1 MRIVGWTC
9 LLVTVLVISG
19 LLFQSLHGTRVNVT
33 NTGVLLNTDAF
44 DVFEYPH
51 VQIFVPRFID
61 STPRFSG
68 DIITGSLFVVIRP
81 EAGLQ
86 LAEVDSG
93 CGCAMIRSVHSEQA
107 PSIGQP
113 IELAFSVDTTGRLG
127 PVAFPLTFTF
137 RDRDGVSH
145 QHQAQLVVILERAF
159 EVPPVLEPVAL
170 DGESDRFARTLELH
184 SKLPNIQW
192 DLVKVIVTG
201 GEAEVSLSPLEEKE
215 IGVSVA
221 EMNISGSVADV
232 GRGGLT
238 VVFESPQFREQP
250 SMNIP
255 FIRTQEHFVWKPE
268 RLEFRNQQPLAKLVI
283 QANFECSV
291 DELTIDMDSN
301 QLTYRIKKVGRLF
314 VVDFQLGDG
323 EVPADNAGLSGMIR
337 LIRNGEIAAEIPYV
351 WSGT

>member
-9 LLVTVLVISG
+9 LLVTVFVISG
-19 LLFQSLHGTRVNVT
+19 LLFQSLPGTRVNVT

-61 STPRFSG
+61 SAPRFSG
-68 DIITGSLFVVIRP
+68 DIIAGSLFVVIRP

-93 CGCAMIRSVHSEQA
+93 CGCAMIRSVHGEQA
-107 PSIGQP
+107 PTIGQP
-113 IELAFSVDTTGRLG
+113 IELAFSIDTTGRLG
-127 PVAFPLTFTF
+127 PVAFPWTFTF

-170 DGESDRFARTLELH
+170 DGESDRFARTLELR
-184 SKLPNIQW
+184 SKRPNIQW
-192 DLVKVIVTG
+192 DLVKVIVIG
-201 GEAEVSLSPLEEKE
+201 GEAEVSLSPLEKKE

-238 VVFESPQFREQP
+238 IVFESPQFSEQP

-268 RLEFRNQQPLAKLVI
+268 RLEFRDHLPLAKLVI

-291 DELTIDMDSN
+291 DELTIEIDCN
-301 QLTYRIKKVGRLF
+301 KVTWQLKKLGKIF
-314 VVDFQLGDG
+314 IVDFLPVD
-323 EVPADNAGLSGMIR
+323 ETSPTEADRSSGTIR
-337 LIRNGEIAAEIPYV
+337 LLRKGKVAAEIPYQ

>member
-9 LLVTVLVISG
+9 LLVTAFVISG
-19 LLFQSLHGTRVNVT
+19 VLFQSLHGTRVNVT

-61 STPRFSG
+61 GSPRFSG
-68 DIITGSLFVVIRP
+68 DLIAGSLFVVIRP

-93 CGCAMIRSVHSEQA
+93 CGCAMIRSVHGEQA
-107 PSIGQP
+107 PTIGQP
-113 IELAFSVDTTGRLG
+113 IEMAFSVDTTGRLG

-145 QHQAQLVVILERAF
+145 QYQAQLVVILERAF

-170 DGESDRFARTLELH
+170 DGASDRFSRRLELH

-215 IGVSVA
+215 VGVSVA
-221 EMNISGSVADV
+221 EMIISGSVADV

-238 VVFESPQFREQP
+238 VVFESPQFKEQP
-250 SMNIP
+250 SMSIP

-268 RLEFRNQQPLAKLVI
+268 RLEFRDSQALTKLVL
-283 QANFECSV
+283 QTNFDCSA
-291 DELTIDMDSN
+291 DELSLDIDSK

-314 VVDFQLGDG
+314 VVDFQFADG
-323 EVPADNAGLSGMIR
+323 GVPADNAGVSGMIR
-337 LIRNGEIAAEIPYV
+337 LIRNGEIAAEIPYL